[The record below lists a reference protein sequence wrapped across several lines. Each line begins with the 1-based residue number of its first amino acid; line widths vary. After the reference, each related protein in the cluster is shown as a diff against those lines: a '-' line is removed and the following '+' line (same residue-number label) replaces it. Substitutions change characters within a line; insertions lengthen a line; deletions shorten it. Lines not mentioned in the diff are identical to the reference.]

1 MDPITLAS
9 RTFQQD
15 WERFWRLYPRGVL
28 RAVCTSTD
36 RGDLVKTLRLVEW
49 SAENRCPLVLYEA
62 PFTVEDGWFNGLADK
77 AREDYEAVRKGA
89 AEEGVTLDPLGEEV
103 ARGEPNAIGRA
114 ARTVEAV
121 ASRLRGR
128 LDGVIVALAPTK
140 IQDATRW
147 RAVMEAWVSARLAPE
162 VRRVIHDVPG
172 GPLEGLVEPEATVRF
187 AVDQDALMEHL
198 GAMGSNASAGPPVG
212 GPPPTTEA
220 QRKAFEETTGRR
232 LPTPEGGRRLR
243 ALLME
248 GAQKLGR
255 GDHLGAAQAY
265 RGARDLCRA
274 EGLVAE
280 EAMVLVAIA
289 SLALA
294 TGSPDRAREAYERA
308 ASLAEG
314 ITLWQVVAQAWMGV
328 GGVFLVAQQY
338 LPAAA
343 AYERAAEAAE
353 KAKVDLLR
361 IESLRMAGTC
371 HLSVGDE
378 REATRCW
385 RAAVETGQASDPATR
400 EAGTFGQTAEA
411 LAALL
416 DRRGLTQQAAH
427 VRAMVKARA

>member
-1 MDPITLAS
+1 
-9 RTFQQD
+9 
-15 WERFWRLYPRGVL
+15 
-28 RAVCTSTD
+28 
-36 RGDLVKTLRLVEW
+36 
-49 SAENRCPLVLYEA
+49 
-62 PFTVEDGWFNGLADK
+62 
-77 AREDYEAVRKGA
+77 
-89 AEEGVTLDPLGEEV
+89 
-103 ARGEPNAIGRA
+103 
-114 ARTVEAV
+114 
-121 ASRLRGR
+121 
-128 LDGVIVALAPTK
+128 
-140 IQDATRW
+140 
-147 RAVMEAWVSARLAPE
+147 
-162 VRRVIHDVPG
+162 
-172 GPLEGLVEPEATVRF
+172 
-187 AVDQDALMEHL
+187 
-198 GAMGSNASAGPPVG
+198 VG
-212 GPPPTTEA
+212 GPPPPTEA
-220 QRKAFEETTGRR
+220 QRKAFEEATGRR

-265 RGARDLCRA
+265 RGAQDLCRA